1 MADVLIYSKNPLQD
15 VAIIGDYEN
24 NLKDVM
30 KDGKVFKNTL

>member
-24 NLKDVM
+24 NLKVVM